1 MEFRDTPAPSYFND
15 PHAPQFVSN
24 FNESYG
30 SIEEYNITDPKRRE
44 FMDNKTRVI
53 NDEYAEMVSTY
64 RVFFDNERDELDAY
78 IKMLDDSDIRQKG
91 I

>member
-1 MEFRDTPAPSYFND
+1 LS
-15 PHAPQFVSN
+15 
-24 FNESYG
+24 
-30 SIEEYNITDPKRRE
+30 
-44 FMDNKTRVI
+44 
-53 NDEYAEMVSTY
+53 DEYAEMVATY